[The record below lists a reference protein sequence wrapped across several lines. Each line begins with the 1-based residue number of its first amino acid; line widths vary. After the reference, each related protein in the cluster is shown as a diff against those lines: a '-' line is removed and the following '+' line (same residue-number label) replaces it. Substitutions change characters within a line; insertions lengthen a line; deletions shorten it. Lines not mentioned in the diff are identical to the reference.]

1 MGALDLLGI
10 PILLMG
16 SPPNLSIIIIGNPG
30 FQNDKDLL
38 GVPILL
44 MGFKHIGN
52 PDKDLLGVPILLMGF
67 KHIGNLGS
75 PKL

>member
-1 MGALDLLGI
+1 MGFKH
-10 PILLMG
+10 
-16 SPPNLSIIIIGNPG
+16 IGNP
-30 FQNDKDLL
+30 DKDLL

-67 KHIGNLGS
+67 KYNYGNAGS

>member
-1 MGALDLLGI
+1 MGIQDL
-10 PILLMG
+10 
-16 SPPNLSIIIIGNPG
+16 
-30 FQNDKDLL
+30 QNYKDLL

-67 KHIGNLGS
+67 KHIGNPDKDLLGV
-75 PKL
+75 PIL